1 MTSKGNILL
10 QSVEIVD
17 TQSAFHGKKKDI
29 LIEGGKITQIADYGT
44 LRGSNDSVFTLK
56 NLYVSPGFFDLGTLV
71 HDPGNEYRE
80 DLHSAKLAALMGGF
94 TDLAILPNTQPVI
107 DDKKGVQYIR
117 SHSREVDFHALA
129 AVTKGAKGEELTD
142 MIDLNEAGALGFTDG
157 VKSLYHPDILLKT
170 LQYLQKFNG
179 LLINHPEDKWLSMF
193 GQMHEGVV
201 STELGLR
208 GIPSLAEEIIIT
220 RDLRLLEFAGGK
232 IHFSGIS
239 TKEAVEL
246 IRKAKEKGL
255 AVSCDVAIPNLLYTD
270 EALRTFNT
278 SLKLSPPLRSEA
290 DQAALI
296 EGLLDDTIDAIVSG
310 HRPWDEESKKV
321 EFDMAEAGM
330 LMLPTF
336 WPALVS
342 LKNRLPLEKS
352 IEKITQGPRAITS
365 LPQSVLAEGATAKL
379 TLWSATEE
387 WTFDSATNPSKSEN
401 SPYFGNKLTG
411 KVKAV
416 INRDYFS
423 VFQ

>member
-17 TQSAFHGKKKDI
+17 TQSAWHGKKKDI
-29 LIEGGKITQIADYGT
+29 LIEAGKITRIAEAGT
-44 LRGSNDSVFTLK
+44 LTGSETLHTVK
-56 NLYVSPGFFDLGTLV
+56 GLHVSPGFFDLGTLV

-80 DLHSAKLAALMGGF
+80 DLNSAKLAAQMGGF
-94 TDLAILPNTQPVI
+94 TDLAVLPNTQPVI

-117 SHSREVDFHALA
+117 SHSREVDFHAIA

-142 MIDLNEAGALGFTDG
+142 MIDLNEAGALGFSDG
-157 VKSLYHPDILLKT
+157 IKSLYHPDILLKT
-170 LQYLQKFNG
+170 LQYLQKFEG
-179 LLINHPEDKWLSMF
+179 LLMNHPEDKWLSMF

-239 TKEAVEL
+239 TKEAVQL

-255 AVSCDVAIPNLLYTD
+255 AVTCDVAIPNLLYTD

-278 SLKLSPPLRSEA
+278 SLKLSPPLRSES

-296 EGLLDDTIDAIVSG
+296 EGLMDDTIDAIVSG

-321 EFDMAEAGM
+321 EFDMAETGM

-342 LKNRLPLEKS
+342 LKNRLPLEKG
-352 IEKITQGPRAITS
+352 IEKITQGPRAIVS
-365 LPQSVLAEGATAKL
+365 LPQSLIEEGEIAKL
-379 TLWSATEE
+379 CMWSASEE
-387 WTFDSATNPSKSEN
+387 WNFDNHTNPSKSEN
-401 SPYFGNKLTG
+401 SPFFGKKMTG
-411 KVKAV
+411 RIKAV
-416 INRDYFS
+416 VNREYFS
-423 VFQ
+423 VFE